1 MDFRRRLGIPG
12 NFPETSRRMAVALR
26 VIQKN
31 AKLDPDQIDPKWTQ
45 VNFSDRSDNAGGQK
59 ICTAGCWFGLRIALW
74 F

>member
-1 MDFRRRLGIPG
+1 
-12 NFPETSRRMAVALR
+12 MAVALR